1 MQVKDIVQFLEE
13 SFPLSLQESYDN
25 AGLICGRMDQE
36 VEGVLLCLDSLEATV
51 DEAIAKNCQLIIA
64 HHPIIF
70 KGLKKITP
78 QGSFEITTRLKYIIT
93 SVNGKR
99 ELATIRDFVDNGL
112 TAKDARALREYYAQI
127 QPDID
132 MTYYPE
138 GAEEGISIPV
148 GINFFWPDSGR

>member
-36 VEGVLLCLDSLEATV
+36 VQGVLLCLDSLEATV

-70 KGLKKITP
+70 KG
-78 QGSFEITTRLKYIIT
+78 
-93 SVNGKR
+93 
-99 ELATIRDFVDNGL
+99 
-112 TAKDARALREYYAQI
+112 
-127 QPDID
+127 
-132 MTYYPE
+132 
-138 GAEEGISIPV
+138 
-148 GINFFWPDSGR
+148 